1 MTENQRIEAHED
13 SLRAEIA
20 SCLPIIKVESGKYL
34 IGTEVRTIALRAN
47 EVVVRNAKGN
57 IRLEEWLQAYAR
69 SELKKINS
77 VLKK

>member
-1 MTENQRIEAHED
+1 M
-13 SLRAEIA
+13 
-20 SCLPIIKVESGKYL
+20 ESGKYL